1 MTVTLSVLGVC
12 AAAGFVAVLL
22 KRAAREGENLRRA
35 TAGTEL
41 IPDPP
46 VGSVD
51 DLRRKA
57 AL

>member
-12 AAAGFVAVLL
+12 AVVGFVAVLL

-35 TAGTEL
+35 TAGAEL

-46 VGSVD
+46 VGSVQH
-51 DLRRKA
+51 LRNMGG
-57 AL
+57 L